1 MIDKPQREMK
11 PKKLKLQLNKETIAN
26 LHTLQSIMGGD
37 EVVGDTTN
45 TVTSPGDEVP
55 YLSSIKECTGFMCC
69 DPDYTKT
76 EVTEQDPARTLVCNT
91 YITKND
97 CQ

>member
-1 MIDKPQREMK
+1 MK

-45 TVTSPGDEVP
+45 TVTSPDTEAA

-69 DPDYTKT
+69 DPKETDYCVTYQNAEKT
-76 EVTEQDPARTLVCNT
+76 IRCDVSNVVCV
-91 YITKND
+91 
-97 CQ
+97 